1 VGHGGAARPRPEEV
15 ARQPGHG
22 GGVGRADGGAGGEVA
37 GRAVR
42 AGGGGGR
49 APAVAGQV
57 ADVLLHE
64 LRPGLGDLGGGPRRG
79 QEEQAGLVGAGGV
92 PVVDEPDDLGQRPDA
107 LGEELLLGGEV
118 VVAGP
123 GAHPALLGHLG
134 HRRPGQALAGED
146 PDAGVD
152 DLVDPRR
159 PVGGPSLRSSVH
171 RTPAVGQYGRS
182 DVTSSPASGGS
193 SVISEPTTARR
204 PAHRP
209 SRRDDVLAA
218 GTVEFVERGFSSVS
232 VTDIAKRAGMTPAA
246 VYYHFPTKEDVLLA
260 LVGRT
265 GDAIAE
271 LCAEAVEADAAPD
284 AVTALIDR
292 FLAWLE
298 VHGADARLYYQSSQG
313 ATADVEALRREQ
325 RRRQVTAMLNGPLR
339 AARGSMSAT
348 EQRVVAIALLV
359 LFGEVT
365 RLLSEGRPT
374 RRHRDEVRAE
384 AVDLGRRL
392 ARA

>member
-1 VGHGGAARPRPEEV
+1 M
-15 ARQPGHG
+15 
-22 GGVGRADGGAGGEVA
+22 
-37 GRAVR
+37 
-42 AGGGGGR
+42 
-49 APAVAGQV
+49 
-57 ADVLLHE
+57 
-64 LRPGLGDLGGGPRRG
+64 
-79 QEEQAGLVGAGGV
+79 
-92 PVVDEPDDLGQRPDA
+92 
-107 LGEELLLGGEV
+107 
-118 VVAGP
+118 
-123 GAHPALLGHLG
+123 
-134 HRRPGQALAGED
+134 
-146 PDAGVD
+146 
-152 DLVDPRR
+152 
-159 PVGGPSLRSSVH
+159 
-171 RTPAVGQYGRS
+171 
-182 DVTSSPASGGS
+182 
-193 SVISEPTTARR
+193 
-204 PAHRP
+204 
-209 SRRDDVLAA
+209 LAA